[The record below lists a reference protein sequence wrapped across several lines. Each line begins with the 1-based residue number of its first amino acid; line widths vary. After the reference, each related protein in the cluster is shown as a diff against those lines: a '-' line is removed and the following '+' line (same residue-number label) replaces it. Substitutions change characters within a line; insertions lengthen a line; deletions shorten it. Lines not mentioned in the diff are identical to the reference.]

1 MPEPTTDVGEPAE
14 GAEDGSEAR
23 VGEPAN
29 DVGEASSKTST
40 GTSETD
46 EWSREAWLARGVVAR
61 TESTTWDGGRVPLPA
76 KEMQESEPKGE
87 TGTRGGTPV
96 TIGCSE
102 SIPGRPEPLSGAATK
117 ASST

>member
-1 MPEPTTDVGEPAE
+1 MGEADRENGEPAEKETGAGAARGIGRSEESKGSEGGARMPEPTTDVGEPAE

-46 EWSREAWLARGVVAR
+46 EWSREA
-61 TESTTWDGGRVPLPA
+61 
-76 KEMQESEPKGE
+76 
-87 TGTRGGTPV
+87 
-96 TIGCSE
+96 
-102 SIPGRPEPLSGAATK
+102 
-117 ASST
+117 